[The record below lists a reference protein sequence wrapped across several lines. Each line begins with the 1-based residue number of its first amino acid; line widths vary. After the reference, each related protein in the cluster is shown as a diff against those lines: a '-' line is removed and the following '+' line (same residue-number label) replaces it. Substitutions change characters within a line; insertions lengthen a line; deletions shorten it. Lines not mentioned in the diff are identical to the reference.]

1 MDFPLLPEE
10 YRREAESIPKFWITD
25 LGDIAAWLAD
35 HATRGEVREIG
46 RSAGKRPI
54 LAVSYGRRREGAG
67 TTTFSGSIGARK
79 LAAYFGPE
87 HARRVYLAMGG
98 VHASEYEGIMGIVN
112 LASVLATGRDL
123 RGKEWPELAEMA
135 ARLDRIVL
143 IPVVNVDGRARIP
156 QRMFPHRGDD
166 SAIYQCFGT
175 GAWAD
180 GKNIGWP
187 QCKEFI
193 PLDFA
198 KTMFPGGYPNDA
210 GVNIQHDDFLSP
222 NRQPETEA
230 LLRLCA
236 EERPDLTVNMHTGAP
251 GNNYYLRMH
260 RPFLEA
266 ALGPAFDRLYAAVH
280 GALADAGLQ
289 STKDR
294 ELEGDP
300 SKAPRGVYNLDTA
313 INLHCGALAVLVESP
328 CHGFSGKD
336 RAGNVVYPDPDSLLD
351 QQLVCHREAMRFL
364 LETGG
369 RCVWT
374 PEGK

>member
-1 MDFPLLPEE
+1 MDFPLLPAE
-10 YRREAESIPKFWITD
+10 YLREAETIPAFWITS
-25 LGDIAAWLAD
+25 LEDIAGWLKSNV
-35 HATRGEVREIG
+35 TRGEVREMG
-46 RSAGKRPI
+46 RSAGGRPI
-54 LAVSYGRRREGAG
+54 LRVAYGHPRQSGR
-67 TTTFSGSIGARK
+67 TTTFSGAIGARK
-79 LAAYFGPE
+79 LAAAFGPE
-87 HARRVYLAMGG
+87 HERRVYLAMGG

-112 LASVLATGRDL
+112 LIAVLETGSDL
-123 RGKEWPELAEMA
+123 RGKAWPELAELGRRID
-135 ARLDRIVL
+135 RLVL
-143 IPVVNVDGRARIP
+143 IPVLNVDGRARIP
-156 QRMFPHRGDD
+156 QRMFPHRGTD
-166 SAIYQCFGT
+166 STVYQCFAT

-222 NRQPETEA
+222 DRQPETEA

-236 EERPDLTVNMHTGAP
+236 EERPDLTVNLHTGAP
-251 GNNYYLRMH
+251 PNNYFCRMH
-260 RPFLEA
+260 RPFFEP
-266 ALGPAFDRLYAAVH
+266 ALRPVFDRLYAAVH
-280 GALADAGLQ
+280 GGLARAGLQ
-289 STKDR
+289 STTDP

-300 SKAPRGVYNLDTA
+300 TKVPQGVYNLDTA
-313 INLHCGALAVLVESP
+313 INLHCGALTCLIESP
-328 CHGFSGKD
+328 CHSFTGKD
-336 RAGNVVYPDPDSLLD
+336 RAGNPVFPDPGLLLD
-351 QQLVCHREAMRFL
+351 QQLVCHREALRFL

>member
-1 MDFPLLPEE
+1 MDFPLLPDE
-10 YRREAESIPKFWITD
+10 YLREAENIPGFWITD
-25 LGDIAAWLAD
+25 LADISTWLA
-35 HATRGEVREIG
+35 ANVKRGEVREIG
-46 RSAGKRPI
+46 RSSADRPI
-54 LAVSYGRRREGAG
+54 LAVTYGRKREGVG
-67 TTTFSGSIGARK
+67 TTTFSGSIGAKK

-87 HARRVYLAMGG
+87 HERKVYLAMGG

-112 LASVLATGRDL
+112 LISVLDTGQDL
-123 RGKEWPELAEMA
+123 RGKDWPELAELGS
-135 ARLDRIVL
+135 RLDRLVL
-143 IPVVNVDGRARIP
+143 IPVMNVDGRARIP
-156 QRMFPHRGDD
+156 QRMFAHRGSD
-166 SAIYQCFGT
+166 STIYQCFGT

-210 GVNIQHDDFLSP
+210 GVNPQHDDFLSP

-251 GNNYYLRMH
+251 GNNYFVRMH
-260 RPFLEA
+260 RPFIEP
-266 ALGPAFDRLYAAVH
+266 ALNPTFDRIYQAVH
-280 GALADAGLQ
+280 GGLAKAGLQ
-289 STKDR
+289 STDDPD
-294 ELEGDP
+294 LEGDP
-300 SKAPRGVYNLDTA
+300 TKAPRGVYNLDTA
-313 INLHCGALAVLVESP
+313 INLHCGALAILIESP

-336 RAGNVVYPDPDSLLD
+336 RAGNPVLPEPESLLD

-369 RCVWT
+369 RCTWT
-374 PEGK
+374 PEGR